1 MKRMNVKGNGRPEQL
16 ELQNIKAPLCG
27 NHMRAGRALDL
38 NFVYENLV
46 ARLSPQSLDLVF
58 QLQLLL
64 FQPPDLYVVNSG
76 LGSCFTDPFFQ
87 RPVLFCEFCK
97 MSRNCHQLP
106 PKEIADIEIVPH
118 V

>member
-1 MKRMNVKGNGRPEQL
+1 
-16 ELQNIKAPLCG
+16 
-27 NHMRAGRALDL
+27 MRAGRALDL

-46 ARLSPQSLDLVF
+46 ARLSPQPLYLVF
-58 QLQLLL
+58 QPQLLL
-64 FQPPDLYVVNSG
+64 FQPPDLDVVNSG
-76 LGSCFTDPFFQ
+76 VRSSLTDSFFKC
-87 RPVLFCEFCK
+87 PVLLCEFCK